1 MRIAKLLS
9 VVSVQLVL
17 FSIINSKILFG
28 LSTIILLQLK
38 RRIFQRLHDVQSCN
52 KETEEADI
60 RLPLF
65 SIKADIKDVSKNIKH
80 FHSLNFF
87 FVWKI
92 RFFFKC
98 DINYNGLIFEW
109 INKYFKVLLV

>member
-1 MRIAKLLS
+1 MGYCNCK
-9 VVSVQLVL
+9 QLNADRNRLNADSDVG
-17 FSIINSKILFG
+17 I
-28 LSTIILLQLK
+28 QL
-38 RRIFQRLHDVQSCN
+38 C
-52 KETEEADI
+52 
-60 RLPLF
+60 